1 MKEQK
6 IFHKYFKTPKASEE
20 AHPDN
25 ILIVNLGKDWKKLYG
40 KLPNYTMR
48 IFIDTCKRENFR

>member
-40 KLPNYTMR
+40 KLPNSHNENINR
-48 IFIDTCKRENFR
+48 HLQEREF

>member
-25 ILIVNLGKDWKKLYG
+25 ILIVNLGKD
-40 KLPNYTMR
+40 
-48 IFIDTCKRENFR
+48 